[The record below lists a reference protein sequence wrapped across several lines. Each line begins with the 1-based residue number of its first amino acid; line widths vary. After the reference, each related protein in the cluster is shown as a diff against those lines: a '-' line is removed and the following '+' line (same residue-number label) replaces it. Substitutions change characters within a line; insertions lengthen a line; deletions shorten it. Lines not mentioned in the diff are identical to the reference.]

1 MWATISLEHNDV
13 IRYESTKMDYIRRSN
28 IKEISG
34 RERSWLDS
42 GSSCLCT
49 RQAIK
54 SKRSS
59 VIIISGS
66 SFDRDVMFIGLE
78 QDDGLSISSKTMGC
92 RYRARLWVVV
102 SRRRVVVMSQTSG
115 CRYRAR
121 RRVVGLE
128 QDVGLSLTISD
139 EMSFWVQEVVKD
151 LWRRSHNRSGSE

>member
-34 RERSWLDS
+34 RER
-42 GSSCLCT
+42 
-49 RQAIK
+49 
-54 SKRSS
+54 
-59 VIIISGS
+59 

-139 EMSFWVQEVVKD
+139 EMSF
-151 LWRRSHNRSGSE
+151 